1 MLPLNQVEL
10 NPTVAHDHPLTTA
23 QEPFKP
29 ATIAHIVFKT
39 AMNIVEIS
47 MYIAC
52 SVLYDIPIHNV
63 NISTRQNAIYG
74 QCLSL

>member
-1 MLPLNQVEL
+1 MTSISAFQPWYVC
-10 NPTVAHDHPLTTA
+10 
-23 QEPFKP
+23 
-29 ATIAHIVFKT
+29 IVFKT